1 MVCKTLFF
9 PRSYDM
15 AVVGAIT
22 SVIGTGYSIIQGQNQ
37 KRQQD
42 KQLAMQRDANENAKK
57 TAKAEADRADMEYN
71 KANRQTA
78 DVSAITDESKLMGK
92 GGAAGTM
99 LTGNMGVDPNEL
111 NLGGGST
118 LLG

>member
-22 SVIGTGYSIIQGQNQ
+22 SVIGTGYSIIKGQQQ
-37 KRQQD
+37 KKAQQ
-42 KQLAMQRDANENAKK
+42 KQLAEQRRANQKAEETAKK
-57 TAKAEADRADMEYN
+57 QQETAQQEYN
-71 KANRQTA
+71 KANRKSPDANVIQQA
-78 DVSAITDESKLMGK
+78 VESENQ
-92 GGAAGTM
+92 GGTL
-99 LTGNMGVDPNEL
+99 LTGAKGVDPNKL